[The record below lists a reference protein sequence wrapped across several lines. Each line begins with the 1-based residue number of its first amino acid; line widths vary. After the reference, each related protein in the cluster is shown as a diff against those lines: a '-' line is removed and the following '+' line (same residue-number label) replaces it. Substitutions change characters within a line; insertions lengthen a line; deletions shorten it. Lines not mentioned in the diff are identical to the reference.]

1 MNISGFPKQRHI
13 VFIGRDDTGKSA
25 LINAL
30 AGRDASIAKDVPEAK
45 GNKTK
50 KMIELSPYGAAALVD
65 TAGIEDENDFGKKR
79 ISKTLKAIAE
89 ADVAVVVLDAR
100 EKLTK
105 EEIELFVF
113 LNKIKLPF
121 VIAVNKIE
129 FGINPELLKDI
140 EELKV
145 VHFEISIK
153 EDAGLDV
160 FRSRLIRLLPE
171 DKEIPLVNNLVKQ
184 GDIVLCVVP
193 ANSGIKEEQLIHQQ
207 IQTMREALDK
217 QAVLVVTRIN
227 ELKTVLSKLS
237 GGPDLVITD
246 SRIIR
251 DVLKEIPDNL
261 RLTTFA
267 ILYARQKG
275 SLSMFIEGLKYV
287 NKLKDGDKV
296 LIAEACTEHPLGDD
310 LGRVKIP
317 TWLKE
322 YTEKNLEFDIKSG
335 ADLPENLSSYNLII
349 HCAGCRLAR
358 EAMLSRL
365 KLAALLD
372 IPVVN
377 YGILVSYIHGA
388 IPRALLPFE
397 EAINIYNNY

>member
-1 MNISGFPKQRHI
+1 MNISGFPKQKHI

-30 AGRDASIAKDVPEAK
+30 AGKKTPIAKNTREAAISE
-45 GNKTK
+45 TK
-50 KMIELSPYGAAALVD
+50 KIIELSPYGAAALVD
-65 TAGIEDENDFGKKR
+65 TAGIEGESDFGKKR

-89 ADVAVVVLDAR
+89 ADFAVVVLDAR

-105 EEIELFVF
+105 EEIELLVF

-129 FGINPELLKDI
+129 FGINPDLLKDI

-145 VHFEISIK
+145 MHFEISIK
-153 EDAGLDV
+153 EDAGLDI
-160 FRSRLIRLLPE
+160 FKSRLIRLLPE
-171 DKEIPLVNNLVKQ
+171 EKEIPLVNDLVKQ
-184 GDIVLCVVP
+184 GDIVLCIVP
-193 ANSGIKEEQLIHQQ
+193 GNSGIREEQLIHQH

-217 QAVLVVTRIN
+217 QAVIIVARIN

-237 GGPDLVITD
+237 AGPDLVITD

-251 DVLKEIPDNL
+251 DVLKEIPDNVK
-261 RLTTFA
+261 LTTFA

-275 SLSMFIEGLKYV
+275 SLSPFIEGLKYV
-287 NKLKDGDKV
+287 NKLRDGDKV

-317 TWLKE
+317 AWLKE
-322 YTEKNLEFDIKSG
+322 FTEKNLEIDVKSG
-335 ADLPENLSSYNLII
+335 AELPDNLSSYSLII

-358 EAMLSRL
+358 GTMLSRL

-377 YGILVSYIHGA
+377 YGILISYIYGA